1 MEHDR
6 TGAPLESQR
15 FIADCVARAMAM
27 DGFLPEK
34 GSGVVTLYPKTGGI
48 PTENG
53 GLPGVRRY
61 EKKNINN
68 SCGIPCGMCV
78 LARAVEAQR

>member
-1 MEHDR
+1 
-6 TGAPLESQR
+6 
-15 FIADCVARAMAM
+15 MAM

-61 EKKNINN
+61 EKTIKN
-68 SCGIPCGMCV
+68 SRGIPCGMCV